1 MQTRGI
7 DVGGLELIVAE
18 AGVGGRPLL
27 LCHGFTGA
35 KEDFTSWLDPLGHA
49 GWHAVAPD
57 LRGHGDSPKP
67 EGVEAYSLDLFA
79 ADLVGLLDSLG
90 WDRATILGHSMG
102 GMVVQVLALK
112 APERVEALI
121 LMDTMHGPMPGLDAD
136 ILDLGI
142 SIALDQGMDPVADVL
157 ELMAEDDPL
166 TSPAH
171 VELMASRPDRK
182 AQSDRNLRVSSPYLY
197 ASLLR
202 AFPVMDERLDRLA
215 ELTMPTL
222 VIVGEQDKPFVGPS
236 RRMADAIPGARLA
249 VIADAG
255 HSPQLENPAGWW
267 EALGGFLDGIARGEG
282 VRHG

>member
-1 MQTRGI
+1 MQTRAI
-7 DVGGLELIVAE
+7 DVGDLELVVAE
-18 AGVGGRPLL
+18 AGAGGRPLL

-67 EGVEAYSLDLFA
+67 EGVEAYSLDVFA
-79 ADLVGLLDSLG
+79 ADLLGVLDALG

-112 APERVEALI
+112 APDRVRALV
-121 LMDTMHGPMPGLDAD
+121 LMDTLHGPMSGLDGD
-136 ILDLGI
+136 ILELGI
-142 SIALDQGMDPVADVL
+142 SMALEQGMDPVADVL
-157 ELMAEDDPL
+157 ELMAENDPL

-182 AQSDRNLRVSSPYLY
+182 AQSDRNLRVSSPHLY
-197 ASLLR
+197 ASMLR
-202 AFPVMDERLDRLA
+202 SFPVMEERLDRLA
-215 ELTMPTL
+215 ELAMPTL
-222 VIVGEQDKPFVGPS
+222 VIVGEQDRPFVGPS
-236 RRMADAIPGARLA
+236 KRMAEVIPGARLA

-255 HSPQLENPAGWW
+255 HSPQLENPVGWW
-267 EALGGFLDGIARGEG
+267 EALGGFLDDIVTDQGD
-282 VRHG
+282 

>member
-18 AGVGGRPLL
+18 AGAGGRPLL

-35 KEDFTSWLDPLGHA
+35 KEDFTSWLYPLGHA

-67 EGVEAYSLDLFA
+67 EGVEAYSLDVFA
-79 ADLVGLLDSLG
+79 ADLVGLLDALG

-112 APERVEALI
+112 APERVQALV
-121 LMDTMHGPMPGLDAD
+121 LMDTLHGPMSGLDAD

-142 SIALDQGMDPVADVL
+142 SIALEQGMDPVADVL

-166 TSPAH
+166 TSAAH

-236 RRMADAIPGARLA
+236 RRMAEVIPGARLA

-267 EALGGFLDGIARGEG
+267 EALGGFLDEVAERG
-282 VRHG
+282 